1 MPLTWNDLP
10 AAVKD
15 RVVTIYEASGLE
27 TALRAVEKLNVE
39 TTGIN
44 LQRRIQEHRKL
55 TRNIF
60 GEDNTK
66 AVLDA
71 LNVLKPS
78 YTIPV
83 PSTNTKQIPAAL
95 TDIYRID
102 LETDQG
108 PWLEWLHDAA
118 AGRRFITVM
127 HACDIHFPFE
137 HKPALEVFFQLVQHV
152 QPDLIVVGSEL
163 PTSP

>member
-1 MPLTWNDLP
+1 MLTWNDLP
-10 AAVKD
+10 GAVKD
-15 RVVTIYEASGLE
+15 RVVTIYETSGLE

-55 TRNIF
+55 TKNIF

-78 YTIPV
+78 YRSPFPQPIP
-83 PSTNTKQIPAAL
+83 SK
-95 TDIYRID
+95 
-102 LETDQG
+102 
-108 PWLEWLHDAA
+108 
-118 AGRRFITVM
+118 
-127 HACDIHFPFE
+127 FP
-137 HKPALEVFFQLVQHV
+137 PR
-152 QPDLIVVGSEL
+152 
-163 PTSP
+163 